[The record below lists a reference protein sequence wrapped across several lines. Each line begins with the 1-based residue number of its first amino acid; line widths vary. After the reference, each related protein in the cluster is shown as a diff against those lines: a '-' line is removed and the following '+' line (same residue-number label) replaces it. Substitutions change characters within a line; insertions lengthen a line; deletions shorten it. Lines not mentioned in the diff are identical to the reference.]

1 MEHTL
6 LGMGC
11 PGVDINHFAL
21 ANLIDGEPSSL
32 LPVNC
37 GSIVTQGLHEAG
49 RNDSK
54 LHAILITHS
63 HSHHIV
69 DLFQLIIRVGK

>member
-1 MEHTL
+1 MDHTL
-6 LGMGC
+6 LGIGC
-11 PGVDINHFAL
+11 YGVDINHFGL

-54 LHAILITHS
+54 LQAILITHY
-63 HSHHIV
+63 HSHQIV
-69 DLFQLIIRVGK
+69 DLFQLIILVGK